1 MEELQVEKADLVK
14 FEQQMMYSNP
24 QNQPIID
31 LLKEYCTIQKVNKA
45 PPDYQVKLEPS
56 NSSVATA
63 TPTINIRRHSS
74 EMPLRNNTLVSIA
87 NLNKQKSQMIS
98 NLNNVFSG
106 KKSGSFSKYEK
117 QTQKWML
124 EEPKNTDQNEGMTDE

>member
-1 MEELQVEKADLVK
+1 
-14 FEQQMMYSNP
+14 
-24 QNQPIID
+24 
-31 LLKEYCTIQKVNKA
+31 
-45 PPDYQVKLEPS
+45 
-56 NSSVATA
+56 
-63 TPTINIRRHSS
+63 
-74 EMPLRNNTLVSIA
+74 MPLRNNTLVSIA

>member
-1 MEELQVEKADLVK
+1 
-14 FEQQMMYSNP
+14 
-24 QNQPIID
+24 
-31 LLKEYCTIQKVNKA
+31 
-45 PPDYQVKLEPS
+45 
-56 NSSVATA
+56 
-63 TPTINIRRHSS
+63 
-74 EMPLRNNTLVSIA
+74 MPLRNNTLVSIA

-117 QTQKWML
+117 QAQKWML